1 MLDLFRYRVTEPEF
15 NHLSAL
21 DRQMQSSNYS
31 IRSEKSLPKPF
42 VLILG
47 RDNDTRFLFKT
58 AFELWNYEVAEVCNA
73 EQSLGVCTFK
83 NPDLVLMDTE
93 FEMESSLTAMKQ
105 MRGSKLFTN
114 CGFILVSGHAQENIR
129 RTALAAGADF
139 FLVKPIDFE
148 ILRKFLWIY
157 FKDRRLAIS

>member
-15 NHLSAL
+15 NHLPAA
-21 DRQMQSSNYS
+21 DRQMPSSNYS
-31 IRSEKSLPKPF
+31 IRSEKGLPQPF

-47 RDNDTRFLFKT
+47 KDNDTRFLFKT
-58 AFELWNYEVAEVCNA
+58 AFELWNYEVAEACNA
-73 EQSLGVCTFK
+73 EQSLQLCTYK
-83 NPDLVLMDTE
+83 IPNLVLMDTE
-93 FEMESSLTAMKQ
+93 FDLTASLTAMKQ
-105 MRGSKLFTN
+105 LRGSKLFTN

-157 FKDRRLAIS
+157 FNDRRLAIS